1 MAMNVYPINLD
12 TVFTLPVEERIRIVE
27 KIWDSVADDAQQVP
41 LEPWQVEELD
51 RRLEELKKNPDAGKP
66 WSEVK
71 RQILGEQ

>member
-1 MAMNVYPINLD
+1 MNVSPINLD
-12 TVFTLPVEERIRIVE
+12 SVFTLPVEERILIVE

-41 LEPWQVEELD
+41 LEPWQAEELD

-66 WSEVK
+66 WPEVK